1 MIDRMI
7 LFVTLI
13 VAAFYFYGT
22 SQIPTL
28 EIGDP
33 LGPKAFPY
41 LIGIGLLIS
50 AGWLMLETVRAK
62 KAPQAEPADSTSQ
75 DHSHLVLLSAIVAW
89 IGIYFAVFEHLG
101 FLLSTPIFLFVLM
114 MYLNRGKW
122 LANGLTSVIFTVAA
136 YTLFSKVLGVSLA
149 KGILPF

>member
-1 MIDRMI
+1 MSDRI
-7 LFVTLI
+7 IVLVTLI
-13 VAAFYFYGT
+13 VTVFYFYGI
-22 SQIPTL
+22 SHIPTL

-41 LIGIGLLIS
+41 LIGIGLMIS
-50 AGWLMLETVRAK
+50 AGWLLLENVRAK
-62 KAPQAEPADSTSQ
+62 KAPQAEPADSPSH
-75 DHSHLVLLSAIVAW
+75 DYSHLVVLSAIVAW
-89 IGIYFAVFEHLG
+89 TGIYFAVFEHLG

-122 LANGLTSVIFTVAA
+122 LANGLTAVFFTVAA